1 MLKTLEK
8 RKTMSQSDSP
18 FTYIY
23 FVIFYM
29 RSVEKLSL
37 LVHRIINVINFFQI
51 FKNLTYHMCIIHL
64 CINQISY
71 KENK

>member
-18 FTYIY
+18 LTYIY
-23 FVIFYM
+23 FVMFYM

-37 LVHRIINVINFFQI
+37 LVHRIINVINFFSNFQ
-51 FKNLTYHMCIIHL
+51 KSN
-64 CINQISY
+64 ISHVY
-71 KENK
+71 NTLVHQSNKL

>member
-23 FVIFYM
+23 FVMFYM

-37 LVHRIINVINFFQI
+37 LVHRIINVINFFSNFQ
-51 FKNLTYHMCIIHL
+51 KSN
-64 CINQISY
+64 ISQVHNTLVHQS
-71 KENK
+71 NKL

>member
-18 FTYIY
+18 LTYIY
-23 FVIFYM
+23 FVMFYM

-37 LVHRIINVINFFQI
+37 LVHRIINVINFFSNFQ
-51 FKNLTYHMCIIHL
+51 KSN
-64 CINQISY
+64 ISHVY
-71 KENK
+71 NTLVHQSKKL